1 MENLNLQNKIMESKK
16 VVIIP
21 GSFSLVSVYGGYDGL
36 DIWLNE
42 KLDEEKLKN
51 ADLVIAHS
59 AGVNYLFSQPIYGN
73 QKIILINPL
82 VKKRN
87 WLSLLI
93 RDIKF
98 FIAEGIDKDK
108 IIPLSDWF
116 YASIKVLKLLG
127 VNVLENLRKLS
138 KENVVIIRGMGD
150 CYFCDSENADLIK
163 SEGFTL
169 FEVDAKHNW
178 NQNIAEMVNK
188 IICDML
194 IQKD

>member
-1 MENLNLQNKIMESKK
+1 MKSKK
-16 VVIIP
+16 VIVIP
-21 GSFSLVSVYGGYDGL
+21 GSFSLVSAYGGYDGL
-36 DIWLNE
+36 DIWLNK

-51 ADLVIAHS
+51 ADFVIAHS
-59 AGVNYLFSQPIYGN
+59 AGVNYLFSQSISNN

-82 VKKRN
+82 VKRRN

-108 IIPLSDWF
+108 IIPLSSWF
-116 YASIKVLKLLG
+116 YALIKVLKLLRI
-127 VNVLENLRKLS
+127 NVLENLQKLS
-138 KENVVIIRGMGD
+138 KENVIIIKGTKD
-150 CYFCDSENADLIK
+150 YYFCDSENVDLIK

-194 IQKD
+194 IR